1 MTELTILFADIA
13 ESTSLF
19 DKYGDVLAQA
29 AISSVLDVLIKQAE
43 QHQGCLVKTIGDEV
57 MCTFPTA
64 NQALSSAVAMQMAV
78 SGNFVLEKHPITIRI
93 GFHQGAV
100 IEEQGDVFGDAVNVA
115 ARMTSYA
122 KKEQIITNLETF
134 ENCQLHHSLQHR
146 TLGRNKVKGKLKAV
160 EIIEILWQKDISQ
173 VTRITKALDL
183 EEVKSRR
190 QMELQLGRLKQTM
203 TEQSPT
209 KQIGRS
215 DESDLWVNALMASR
229 EHGLLQFSGGNFK
242 YTDQSTN
249 GSWIKQDNGAVIRI
263 HRDSI
268 VLQGSGK
275 IAFGDA
281 DFSDDELLLVYQISK

>member
-43 QHQGCLVKTIGDEV
+43 QHQGRLVKTIGDEA
-57 MCTFPTA
+57 MCTFPDA
-64 NQALSSAVAMQMAV
+64 GQALSAAVAMQMAV
-78 SGNFVLEKHPITIRI
+78 SGNFVLEKHPIAVRI
-93 GFHQGAV
+93 GFHHGAV

-115 ARMTSYA
+115 ARMTAYA
-122 KKEQIITNLETF
+122 KREEIITNVETLEHCRSHQ
-134 ENCQLHHSLQHR
+134 NLQHR
-146 TLGRNKVKGKLKAV
+146 TLGKTKVKGKSKAV

-173 VTRITKALDL
+173 ITRIVKALDL
-183 EEVKSRR
+183 EEVKARC
-190 QMELQLGRLKQTM
+190 QMELKLGSIKQTM

-215 DESDLWVNALMASR
+215 DYSDLQVNALMASR
-229 EHGLLQFSGGNFK
+229 EHGFLQFSGGNFK

-249 GSWIKQDNGAVIRI
+249 GSWIKQSNGAVIRI
-263 HRDSI
+263 HRDSA
-268 VLQGSGK
+268 VLQGSGQ
-275 IAFGDA
+275 IAFGDD
-281 DFSDDELLLVYQISK
+281 DFSNDELLLVYQINK